1 MYNIIYRVQTGIHL
15 CAFEEV
21 NAVRKMEALWA
32 YQEAEVAK
40 NNVENEIRT
49 TPARLQLNKLHKQ
62 LKNQQAVIAKL
73 SEDIEAYEQQLTKLT
88 DQVGK
93 LEARLQMESS
103 ELATMKQDDESTA
116 EEMTE
121 LKVDIERLNRE
132 VSQGVREAKSLLGD
146 IEKASDEYQNTAR
159 SASKAKKEYDTL
171 RMQCEEERIA
181 RQGELDQHDKN
192 LELLSKTVDPAL
204 LERYQQVKLHHA
216 VPIAKIVNSK
226 CGGCNM
232 SLPMVM
238 LKKIATTDGI
248 VECENCGRILYSPN
262 D

>member
-1 MYNIIYRVQTGIHL
+1 M
-15 CAFEEV
+15 
-21 NAVRKMEALWA
+21 RKMEALWA

-40 NNVENEIRT
+40 NAVENEIRS

-88 DQVGK
+88 DQVSK
-93 LEARLQMESS
+93 LEARLQVESA
-103 ELATMKQDDESTA
+103 ELDTIKQDEESTA

-121 LKVDIERLNRE
+121 LKGDIEKLNRE
-132 VSQGVREAKSLLGD
+132 ISQGVREAKTLLGEID
-146 IEKASDEYQNTAR
+146 KASEEYQTTAR
-159 SASKAKKEYDTL
+159 AANKAKKEYDTL
-171 RMQCEEERIA
+171 RVQCEEERVA
-181 RQGELDQHDKN
+181 RQGELDRHDEK
-192 LELLSKTVDPAL
+192 LASLSKTVDPAL
-204 LERYQQVKLHHA
+204 LERYNQVKQHHV

-232 SLPMVM
+232 SLPMEM

-248 VECENCGRILYSPN
+248 VECENCGRILYGN
-262 D
+262 E

>member
-1 MYNIIYRVQTGIHL
+1 M
-15 CAFEEV
+15 CAFEEG

-40 NNVENEIRT
+40 NAVENEIRT

-88 DQVGK
+88 DQVSK
-93 LEARLQMESS
+93 LEARLQVESA
-103 ELATMKQDDESTA
+103 ELDTIKQDEESTA

-121 LKVDIERLNRE
+121 LKGDIERLNRE
-132 VSQGVREAKSLLGD
+132 ISQGVREAKTLLGEID
-146 IEKASDEYQNTAR
+146 KASEEYQTTAR
-159 SASKAKKEYDTL
+159 AANKAKKEYDTL
-171 RMQCEEERIA
+171 RVQCEEERVA
-181 RQGELDQHDKN
+181 RQGELDRHDEK
-192 LELLSKTVDPAL
+192 LASLSKTVDPAL
-204 LERYQQVKLHHA
+204 LERYNQVKQHHL

-248 VECENCGRILYSPN
+248 VECENCGRILYGN
-262 D
+262 E

>member
-1 MYNIIYRVQTGIHL
+1 M
-15 CAFEEV
+15 CAFEEG

-40 NNVENEIRT
+40 NAVENEIRT

-73 SEDIEAYEQQLTKLT
+73 SEDIETYEQQLAKLT
-88 DQVGK
+88 EQVSK
-93 LEARLQMESS
+93 LEDRLQVESA
-103 ELATMKQDDESTA
+103 ELVTIKQDDESTA

-121 LKVDIERLNRE
+121 LKGDIERSNRE
-132 VSQGVREAKSLLGD
+132 VSQGVREAKALLTE
-146 IEKASDEYQNTAR
+146 IEKASEEYQTTAR
-159 SASKAKKEYDTL
+159 AAGKAKKEYDVL
-171 RMQCEEERIA
+171 RVQCEEERVA
-181 RQGELDQHDKN
+181 RQGELDRHDQN
-192 LELLSKTVDPAL
+192 LAQLGKTVDPAL
-204 LERYQQVKLHHA
+204 LERYNQVKQHHA

-248 VECENCGRILYSPN
+248 VECENCGRILYSN
-262 D
+262 E

>member
-1 MYNIIYRVQTGIHL
+1 MKN
-15 CAFEEV
+15 
-21 NAVRKMEALWA
+21 MEALWA

-40 NNVENEIRT
+40 NAVEAEIRN

-73 SEDIEAYEQQLTKLT
+73 TEDIEAYEQQISKLT
-88 DQVGK
+88 ERVSK
-93 LEARLQMESS
+93 LEERLQVESA
-103 ELATMKQDDESTA
+103 ELGTIKQDDESTA

-121 LKVDIERLNRE
+121 LKGDIERLNRE
-132 VSQGVREAKSLLGD
+132 VSQGVREAKTLLGE
-146 IEKASDEYQNTAR
+146 IEKATEEYQTTAR
-159 SASKAKKEYDTL
+159 AASKAKKEYDTL
-171 RMQCEEERIA
+171 RAQCEEERVA
-181 RQGELDQHDKN
+181 RQGELDRHDQK
-192 LELLSKTVDPAL
+192 LTTLSKTVDPAL
-204 LERYQQVKLHHA
+204 LERYSQVKQHHA

-238 LKKIATTDGI
+238 LKKIATSDGI
-248 VECENCGRILYSPN
+248 VECENCGRILYSTN

>member
-1 MYNIIYRVQTGIHL
+1 M
-15 CAFEEV
+15 
-21 NAVRKMEALWA
+21 RKMEALWA

-40 NNVENEIRT
+40 NAVENEIRT

-88 DQVGK
+88 DQVSK
-93 LEARLQMESS
+93 LEARLQVESA
-103 ELATMKQDDESTA
+103 ELDTIKQDEESTA

-121 LKVDIERLNRE
+121 LKGDIERLNRE
-132 VSQGVREAKSLLGD
+132 ISQGVREAKTLLGEID
-146 IEKASDEYQNTAR
+146 KASEEYQTTAR
-159 SASKAKKEYDTL
+159 AANKAKKEYDTL
-171 RMQCEEERIA
+171 RVQCEEERVA
-181 RQGELDQHDKN
+181 RQGELDRHDEK
-192 LELLSKTVDPAL
+192 LASLSKTVDPAL
-204 LERYQQVKLHHA
+204 LERYNQVKQHHV

-248 VECENCGRILYSPN
+248 VECENCGRILYGN
-262 D
+262 E

>member
-1 MYNIIYRVQTGIHL
+1 M
-15 CAFEEV
+15 
-21 NAVRKMEALWA
+21 RKMEALWS

-40 NNVENEIRT
+40 NAVEAEIRS

-62 LKNQQAVIAKL
+62 LKNQQTVIAKL

-88 DQVGK
+88 DQVAK
-93 LEARLQMESS
+93 LEARLQVESG
-103 ELATMKQDDESTA
+103 ELVTIKQDDESTA

-132 VSQGVREAKSLLGD
+132 VSQGVRETKALLGE
-146 IEKASDEYQNTAR
+146 IEKATEEYQTTVRA
-159 SASKAKKEYDTL
+159 ASKAKKEYDTL
-171 RMQCEEERIA
+171 RVQCEEERLA
-181 RQGELDQHDKN
+181 RAGELEQHDKN
-192 LELLSKTVDPAL
+192 LELLAKTVDPAL
-204 LERYQQVKLHHA
+204 LERYNQVKQHHA

-232 SLPMVM
+232 SMPMVM

-248 VECENCGRILYSPN
+248 VECENCGRILYNTN

>member
-1 MYNIIYRVQTGIHL
+1 M
-15 CAFEEV
+15 
-21 NAVRKMEALWA
+21 RKMEALWA
-32 YQEAEVAK
+32 YQEAEIAK
-40 NNVENEIRT
+40 NAVEAEIRS

-73 SEDIEAYEQQLTKLT
+73 SEEIDAHELQLNKLT
-88 DQVGK
+88 ESVEK
-93 LEARLQMESS
+93 LEARLEVESG
-103 ELATMKQDDESTA
+103 ELVTIKQDDESTA

-132 VSQGVREAKSLLGD
+132 ISQGVREAKALLAE
-146 IEKASDEYQNTAR
+146 IEKATEEYQSTVKA
-159 SASKAKKEYDTL
+159 ASKAKKEYDTL
-171 RMQCEEERIA
+171 RVTCEEEKEVRA
-181 RQGELDQHDKN
+181 GELAKHDQN
-192 LELLSKTVDPAL
+192 LEALAKTVDPAL
-204 LERYQQVKLHHA
+204 LERFNQVKLHHA

-248 VECENCGRILYSPN
+248 VECENCGRILYSAN
-262 D
+262 E

>member
-1 MYNIIYRVQTGIHL
+1 M
-15 CAFEEV
+15 
-21 NAVRKMEALWA
+21 RKMDALWA

-40 NNVENEIRT
+40 ANVEAEIRS
-49 TPARLQLNKLHKQ
+49 TPARQKLNKLHKQ
-62 LKNQQAVIAKL
+62 LKSQQAVIAKL
-73 SEDIEAYEQQLTKLT
+73 GEDIEVYEQQLKKVTE
-88 DQVGK
+88 QVEK
-93 LEARLQMESS
+93 LESRLEMESG
-103 ELATMKQDDESTA
+103 ELVTIRQDDESTA

-121 LKVDIERLNRE
+121 LKRDIERLSRDIG
-132 VSQGVREAKSLLGD
+132 QAVREAKSLATE
-146 IEKASDEYQNTAR
+146 IEQATAEYQKTIR
-159 SASKAKKEYDTL
+159 EASIAKKEYDTL
-171 RMQCEEERIA
+171 RVQCEEERVA
-181 RQGELDQHDKN
+181 RQGELDLHDQN
-192 LELLSKTVDPAL
+192 LEKLSKTVDPAL

>member
-1 MYNIIYRVQTGIHL
+1 M
-15 CAFEEV
+15 
-21 NAVRKMEALWA
+21 RKMEALWS

-40 NNVENEIRT
+40 NAVEAEIRS

-62 LKNQQAVIAKL
+62 LKNQQTVIAKL

-88 DQVGK
+88 DQVAK
-93 LEARLQMESS
+93 LEARLQVESG
-103 ELATMKQDDESTA
+103 ELVTIKQDDESTA

-121 LKVDIERLNRE
+121 LKGDIERLNRE
-132 VSQGVREAKSLLGD
+132 VSQGVREAKALLTE
-146 IEKASDEYQNTAR
+146 IEKASEEYQTTAR
-159 SASKAKKEYDTL
+159 AAGKAKKEYDVL
-171 RMQCEEERIA
+171 RVQCEEERVA
-181 RQGELDQHDKN
+181 RQGELDRHDQN
-192 LELLSKTVDPAL
+192 LAQLGKTVDPAL
-204 LERYQQVKLHHA
+204 LERYNQVKQHHA

-248 VECENCGRILYSPN
+248 VECENCGRILYSN
-262 D
+262 E

>member
-1 MYNIIYRVQTGIHL
+1 
-15 CAFEEV
+15 
-21 NAVRKMEALWA
+21 MEALWA
-32 YQEAEVAK
+32 YQEAEIAK
-40 NNVENEIRT
+40 NAVEAEIRS

-73 SEDIEAYEQQLTKLT
+73 TEDIEIYEQQLPKLT
-88 DQVGK
+88 EQVEK
-93 LEARLQMESS
+93 LEARLEVESG
-103 ELATMKQDDESTA
+103 ELVTIRQDDESTA

-132 VSQGVREAKSLLGD
+132 ISQGVRETKSLLAE
-146 IEKASDEYQNTAR
+146 IEKATEEYQSTVKA
-159 SASKAKKEYDTL
+159 ASKAKKEYDTL
-171 RMQCEEERIA
+171 RVTCEEEKEA
-181 RQGELDQHDKN
+181 RASELAKHDQN
-192 LELLSKTVDPAL
+192 LAALAKTVEPAL
-204 LERYQQVKLHHA
+204 LERFNQVKLHHA

-248 VECENCGRILYSPN
+248 VECENCGRILYSAN

>member
-1 MYNIIYRVQTGIHL
+1 MYNIIYRVRTGVRS
-15 CAFEEV
+15 CAFEEG
-21 NAVRKMEALWA
+21 NAVRKMEALWS

-40 NNVENEIRT
+40 NTVENEIRS

-62 LKNQQAVIAKL
+62 LKNQQAVITKL

-88 DQVGK
+88 DQVSK
-93 LEARLQMESS
+93 LEARLSVESG
-103 ELATMKQDDESTA
+103 ELATMKQDEESTA

-121 LKVDIERLNRE
+121 LKGDIEKLNRE
-132 VSQGVREAKSLLGD
+132 VSQGVREAKTLLGE
-146 IEKASDEYQNTAR
+146 IEKASEEYQTTAR
-159 SASKAKKEYDTL
+159 AASKAKKEYDTL
-171 RMQCEEERIA
+171 RVQCEEERVA
-181 RQGELDQHDKN
+181 RQGELDRHDQN
-192 LELLSKTVDPAL
+192 LAELSKTVDPAL
-204 LERYQQVKLHHA
+204 LERYNQVKLHHA

-248 VECENCGRILYSPN
+248 VECENCGRILYQTN